1 MVWFHGLDTTVKRQR
16 QAMDDL
22 QERSHM
28 LERMELRGFLGNNKN
43 PPWPCS
49 TLDIPAQPSLVP
61 LAGLFK

>member
-1 MVWFHGLDTTVKRQR
+1 MVGMVPWQR

-28 LERMELRGFLGNNKN
+28 LERIELRGFLGNNKN

-49 TLDIPAQPSLVP
+49 TPDIPAQPSLVQFLL
-61 LAGLFK
+61 LASPSK